1 MKSKEKNIDIWK
13 IFTIV
18 ILIGLL
24 LFLVYPI
31 IRLLL
36 SSVYVKG
43 EGFTFNE
50 FHKFFSKNYY
60 FQTLLNSLKISSLAT
75 ISTILLATP
84 IAYIMSMYKIKGN
97 TALNII
103 IVIAS
108 MSAPF
113 IGAYSWIL
121 LLGRSGII
129 TEFLSNVFSI
139 KIPEIYGFKGILLV
153 FSLQLYPLIFLYAK
167 SAFENID
174 ASVIEASEN
183 LGCVGLRRFFK
194 IILPLIVPS
203 LLAGSLLVF
212 MRCMSDF
219 GTPMLIGEGYR
230 TFPVLI
236 YNEFVGE
243 VGTNQSFAS
252 AIAVIA
258 IIFTSLVF
266 IIQKKIAEKSAYS
279 SNFLNPVAKKQLKG
293 PANIIAHLLVYIVV
307 FLSILPQIYLTY
319 TSFKKTS
326 GKIFIDGY
334 SLKSYQT
341 AISRLGNSI
350 INSIVFP
357 IIALLVIIVL
367 SLIISYL
374 VVRRKNFFTNLI
386 DIFTMI
392 PFILP
397 GVVIG
402 ISLLKSFANG
412 FGRSGFM
419 AMGGTIQII
428 IISFVIRRMPYT
440 LRSASS
446 TLQQIPIVIEEA
458 AISLGASKLKTFL
471 KITVPMM
478 ASGLISGAI
487 LSFVTLI
494 SELST
499 SILLTNVKTKTMTVA
514 IYTEVVRG
522 NYGVAAALST
532 LLTIFTV
539 IALVGFNLLGKNKNT
554 NI

>member
-1 MKSKEKNIDIWK
+1 MKKYDKALDIWK
-13 IFTIV
+13 IFTAI
-18 ILIGLL
+18 ILISLS

-31 IRLLL
+31 VKLLI
-36 SSVYVKG
+36 SSVWIENKG
-43 EGFTFNE
+43 LSFEE
-50 FHKFFSKNYY
+50 FHRFFSKKYY

-75 ISTILLATP
+75 ICTIILATP
-84 IAYIMSMYKIKGN
+84 ISYIMSMYKIKGN
-97 TALNII
+97 TFLNIV
-103 IVIAS
+103 IVISS

-129 TEFLSNVFSI
+129 TNFLSNTFSI
-139 KIPEIYGFKGILLV
+139 DMPDIYGFKGILLV

-167 SAFENID
+167 AAFENID

-183 LGCVGLRRFFK
+183 LGCVGIKRFFK
-194 IILPLIVPS
+194 VILPLILPS
-203 LLAGSLLVF
+203 LLAGGLLVF

-243 VGTNQSFAS
+243 VGTNAAFAS
-252 AIAVIA
+252 AISVVAVV
-258 IIFTSLVF
+258 FTSLVF
-266 IIQKKIAEKSAYS
+266 LLQKKISEKSSYS
-279 SNFLNPVAKKQLKG
+279 SNFLNPVEKKDLHG
-293 PANIIAHLLVYIVV
+293 IVGVLVHILVYGVV
-307 FLSILPQIYLTY
+307 LLSILPQIYLTY
-319 TSFKKTS
+319 TSFKNTS
-326 GKIFIDGY
+326 GKIFVDGY
-334 SLKSYQT
+334 SLNSYKV
-341 AISRLGNSI
+341 AVSRLGNSI
-350 INSIVFP
+350 TNSIIFP
-357 IIALLVIIVL
+357 VIALAIIIVL

-397 GVVIG
+397 GIVIG
-402 ISLLKSFANG
+402 ISLLQGFANG
-412 FGRSGFM
+412 IGRSGFL
-419 AMGGTIQII
+419 ALGGSVQII

-446 TLQQIPIVIEEA
+446 TLQQIPIVVEEA

-499 SILLTNVKTKTMTVA
+499 SILLTNVRTKTMTVA

-532 LLTIFTV
+532 ILTLFTV
-539 IALVGFNLLGKNKNT
+539 IALLVFNIMGEKKNKK
-554 NI
+554 

>member
-1 MKSKEKNIDIWK
+1 MKTNSKNIDIWK
-13 IFTIV
+13 IFT
-18 ILIGLL
+18 LIIFIALS

-31 IRLLL
+31 LKLLF
-36 SSVYVKG
+36 SSVYIQG
-43 EGFTFNE
+43 EGISFKEFTR
-50 FHKFFSKNYY
+50 FFSKPYY
-60 FQTLLNSLKISSLAT
+60 FQTLTNSLKISLSAT
-75 ISTILLATP
+75 LCTILLATP

-97 TALNII
+97 AALNII
-103 IVIAS
+103 IVISS

-129 TEFLSNVFSI
+129 TKFFEGIFNVTM
-139 KIPEIYGFKGILLV
+139 PDIYGFKGILLV

-167 SAFENID
+167 AAFENID

-183 LGCVGLRRFFK
+183 LGCVGFSRFFK
-194 IILPLIVPS
+194 IILPLITPS

-266 IIQKKIAEKSAYS
+266 IIQKKVSEKSSYS

-293 PANIIAHLLVYIVV
+293 GANFFAHLLVYVVV

-334 SLKSYQT
+334 SLKSYHT

-350 INSIVFP
+350 RNTIIFP
-357 IIALLVIIVL
+357 TIALLIIIVL

-374 VVRRKNFFTNLI
+374 VVRRKNLATNII

-397 GVVIG
+397 GIVIG
-402 ISLLKSFANG
+402 IALLQAFGNG
-412 FGRSGFM
+412 IGDSGFLVL
-419 AMGGTIQII
+419 GGSVQIL

-440 LRSASS
+440 LRSATS
-446 TLQQIPIVIEEA
+446 TLQQIPIVVEEA
-458 AISLGASKLKTFL
+458 ALSLGASKLKTFA

-499 SILLTNVKTKTMTVA
+499 SILLTNVRTKTMTVA

-532 LLTIFTV
+532 MLTIFTV
-539 IALVGFNLLGKNKNT
+539 IALILFNILGSKNKN
-554 NI
+554 N

>member
-1 MKSKEKNIDIWK
+1 MNKSRNIDIWK
-13 IFTIV
+13 IFTFI
-18 ILIGLL
+18 IIAFLC

-31 IRLLL
+31 VKLLL
-36 SSVYVKG
+36 TSIMIEGKG
-43 EGFTFNE
+43 LSFEE
-50 FHKFFSKNYY
+50 FHKFFSKPYY

-75 ISTILLATP
+75 ICTIILATP
-84 IAYIMSMYKIKGN
+84 ISYIMSMYKVKGN
-97 TALNII
+97 TFLNIV
-103 IVIAS
+103 IVISS

-129 TEFLSNVFSI
+129 TKFFSDVLSINM
-139 KIPEIYGFKGILLV
+139 PDIYGFKGILLV

-167 SAFENID
+167 AAFENID
-174 ASVIEASEN
+174 SSVIEASEN
-183 LGCVGLRRFFK
+183 LGCVGFKRFFK
-194 IILPLIVPS
+194 VILPLILPS
-203 LLAGSLLVF
+203 LLAGALLVF

-243 VGTNQSFAS
+243 VGTNQAFAS
-252 AIAVIA
+252 AISVVA

-266 IIQKKIAEKSAYS
+266 LVQKKISEKSSYS
-279 SNFLNPVAKKQLKG
+279 SNFLNPIEKKELHG
-293 PANIIAHLLVYIVV
+293 VSGFFVHLLVYAVV
-307 FLSILPQIYLTY
+307 LLSILPQIYLTY
-319 TSFKKTS
+319 TSFKNTS
-326 GKIFIDGY
+326 GKIFVDGY
-334 SLKSYQT
+334 SLKSYTT

-350 INSIVFP
+350 ANSIIFP
-357 IIALLVIIVL
+357 VIALAIIIVL
-367 SLIISYL
+367 SLVISYL

-397 GVVIG
+397 GIVVG
-402 ISLLKSFANG
+402 IALLQGFANG
-412 FGRSGFM
+412 VGNSGFLVL
-419 AMGGTIQII
+419 GGSVQII

-440 LRSASS
+440 LRSTTS
-446 TLQQIPIVIEEA
+446 TLQQLPIVVEEA

-471 KITVPMM
+471 QITVPMM

-532 LLTIFTV
+532 ILTIFTV
-539 IALVGFNLLGKNKNT
+539 IALIFFNILGEKKNKK
-554 NI
+554 

>member
-1 MKSKEKNIDIWK
+1 MNKNKNTDIWK
-13 IFTIV
+13 IFTFI

-31 IRLLL
+31 IKLLI
-36 SSVYVKG
+36 SSVYIGG
-43 EGFTFNE
+43 EKFSFQE
-50 FHKFFSKNYY
+50 FEKFFSKPYY
-60 FQTLLNSLKISSLAT
+60 FQTLANSLKISILAT
-75 ISTILLATP
+75 LCTIIIATP
-84 IAYIMSMYKIKGN
+84 IAYIMSMYEIKGN
-97 TALNII
+97 AILNIV

-129 TEFLSNVFSI
+129 TRFFTNVLSTSM
-139 KIPEIYGFKGILLV
+139 PDIYGFKGILLV

-174 ASVIEASEN
+174 RSVIEASEN
-183 LGCVGLRRFFK
+183 LGCVGASRFFK
-194 IILPLIVPS
+194 VILPLILPS
-203 LLAGSLLVF
+203 LLAGGLLVF

-252 AIAVIA
+252 AISVVA
-258 IIFTSLVF
+258 IIFTTIIF
-266 IIQKKIAEKSAYS
+266 IVQKKISEKSSYS
-279 SNFLNPVAKKQLKG
+279 SNFLNPLEKKKLHG
-293 PANIIAHLLVYIVV
+293 AGNIFAHVLVYFIVL
-307 FLSILPQIYLTY
+307 LSILPQIYLIY
-319 TSFKKTS
+319 TSFKNTS

-334 SLKSYQT
+334 SLNSYRV
-341 AISRLGNSI
+341 AISRLGGSI
-350 INSIVFP
+350 RNSIVLP
-357 IIALLVIIVL
+357 LIALIIIIVL

-374 VVRRKNFFTNLI
+374 VVRRKNIFTNLI
-386 DIFTMI
+386 DILTMI

-397 GVVIG
+397 GIVVG
-402 ISLLKSFANG
+402 ISLLEGFANG
-412 FGRSGFM
+412 IGESGFL
-419 AMGGTIQII
+419 ALGGSVQII

-440 LRSASS
+440 LRSATS
-446 TLQQIPIVIEEA
+446 TLQQIPVVVEEA

-478 ASGLISGAI
+478 AGGLISGAI

-499 SILLTNVKTKTMTVA
+499 SILLTNVKTRTMTVA

-522 NYGVAAALST
+522 NYGIAAALST
-532 LLTIFTV
+532 ILTLFTV
-539 IALVGFNLLGKNKNT
+539 IALIILNRIGDRKSKK
-554 NI
+554 

>member
-1 MKSKEKNIDIWK
+1 MNKSRNIDIWK
-13 IFTIV
+13 IFTFI
-18 ILIGLL
+18 IIAFLC

-31 IRLLL
+31 VKLLL
-36 SSVYVKG
+36 TSIMIEGKG
-43 EGFTFNE
+43 LSFEE
-50 FHKFFSKNYY
+50 FHKFFSKPYY

-75 ISTILLATP
+75 ICTIILATP
-84 IAYIMSMYKIKGN
+84 ISYIMSMYKVKGN
-97 TALNII
+97 TFLNIV
-103 IVIAS
+103 IVISS

-129 TEFLSNVFSI
+129 TKFFSDVLSINM
-139 KIPEIYGFKGILLV
+139 PDIYGFKGILLV

-167 SAFENID
+167 AAFENID
-174 ASVIEASEN
+174 SSVIEASEN
-183 LGCVGLRRFFK
+183 LGCIGFKRFFK
-194 IILPLIVPS
+194 VILPLILPS
-203 LLAGSLLVF
+203 LLAGALLVF

-243 VGTNQSFAS
+243 VGTNQAFAS
-252 AIAVIA
+252 AISVVA

-266 IIQKKIAEKSAYS
+266 LVQKKISEKSSYS
-279 SNFLNPVAKKQLKG
+279 SNFLNPIEKKELHG
-293 PANIIAHLLVYIVV
+293 VSGFFVHLLVYAVV
-307 FLSILPQIYLTY
+307 LLSILPQMYLTY
-319 TSFKKTS
+319 TSFKNTS
-326 GKIFIDGY
+326 GKIFVDGY
-334 SLKSYQT
+334 SLKSYTT

-350 INSIVFP
+350 ANSIIFP
-357 IIALLVIIVL
+357 VIALAIIIVL
-367 SLIISYL
+367 SLVISYL

-397 GVVIG
+397 GIVVG
-402 ISLLKSFANG
+402 IALLQGFANG
-412 FGRSGFM
+412 VGNSGFLVL
-419 AMGGTIQII
+419 GGSVQII

-440 LRSASS
+440 LRSTTS
-446 TLQQIPIVIEEA
+446 TLQQLPIVVEEA

-471 KITVPMM
+471 QITVPMM

-532 LLTIFTV
+532 ILTIFTV
-539 IALVGFNLLGKNKNT
+539 IALIFFNILGEKKNKK
-554 NI
+554 

>member
-1 MKSKEKNIDIWK
+1 MKNKAKNIDIWK

-18 ILIGLL
+18 ILLGLL

-31 IRLLL
+31 LRLLF
-36 SSVYVKG
+36 SSIYIKG
-43 EGFTFNE
+43 VGITFEE
-50 FHKFFSKNYY
+50 FQKFFSKTYY
-60 FQTLLNSLKISSLAT
+60 FQTLINSLKISILAT
-75 ISTILLATP
+75 ICTIILATP
-84 IAYIMSMYKIKGN
+84 LAYIMSMYKIRGN
-97 TALNII
+97 GVLNII
-103 IVIAS
+103 IVISS

-121 LLGRSGII
+121 LLGRNGII
-129 TEFLSNVFSI
+129 TKFLSDIFSI
-139 KIPEIYGFKGILLV
+139 TMPDIYGFKGILLV

-167 SAFENID
+167 AAFENID

-183 LGCVGLRRFFK
+183 LGCVGFKRFFK
-194 IILPLIVPS
+194 IILPLITPS

-258 IIFTSLVF
+258 IIFTSMVFLV
-266 IIQKKIAEKSAYS
+266 QKKISEKSSYT
-279 SNFLNPVAKKQLKG
+279 SNFLHPVEKKDLKG
-293 PANIIAHLLVYIVV
+293 LSKILVHILVYAVV
-307 FLSILPQIYLTY
+307 LLSILPQIYLTY

-334 SLKSYQT
+334 SMKSYQT
-341 AISRLGNSI
+341 AIARLGNSI

-357 IIALLVIIVL
+357 TIALFIIIVL
-367 SLIISYL
+367 ALIISYL

-397 GVVIG
+397 GIVIG
-402 ISLLKSFANG
+402 IAILQAFANG
-412 FGRSGFM
+412 FGEAGYF
-419 AMGGTIQII
+419 ALGGSVQII

-440 LRSASS
+440 LRSATS
-446 TLQQIPIVIEEA
+446 TLQQIPMVVEEA

-532 LLTIFTV
+532 LLTIFTI
-539 IALVGFNLLGKNKNT
+539 IALVGVNILGRNKNK
-554 NI
+554 